1 MAATIYKDE
10 KDRILPGENG
20 LMNFVFR
27 VPMVI
32 EEGDRFVLLFCLF
45 ESFVDLRFERVK
57 RLLELVLSRKFTTN

>member
-1 MAATIYKDE
+1 MGQNMVFCRTFDCMAATIYKDE

-32 EEGDRFVLLFCLF
+32 DEGDRYDLIN
-45 ESFVDLRFERVK
+45 SFVFWLF
-57 RLLELVLSRKFTTN
+57 F

>member
-1 MAATIYKDE
+1 MGQNMVFCRTFDCMAATIYKDE

-32 EEGDRFVLLFCLF
+32 EEGDRW
-45 ESFVDLRFERVK
+45 DLIY
-57 RLLELVLSRKFTTN
+57 